1 MKSLF
6 EKFYSIYRKESDYV
20 VPNLEMPDTGN
31 FEIDIYGQ
39 RHLYFL

>member
-20 VPNLEMPDTGN
+20 VPNLEISDKRN
-31 FEIDIYGQ
+31 FKMGIYGQ